1 MFGTLLGTPI
11 IAQPQVAIMGVGA
24 IKKQPVV
31 LNDAIAIRSISY
43 FTLSFDHRIID
54 GALGGQ
60 FLEAIIRNIENFD
73 VKSVM

>member
-1 MFGTLLGTPI
+1 VFGTLLGTPI